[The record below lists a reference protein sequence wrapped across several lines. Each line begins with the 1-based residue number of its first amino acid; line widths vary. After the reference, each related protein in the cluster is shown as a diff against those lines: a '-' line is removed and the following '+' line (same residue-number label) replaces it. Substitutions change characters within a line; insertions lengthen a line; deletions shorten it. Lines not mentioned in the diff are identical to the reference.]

1 MRKLFITIA
10 IVLATATCF
19 GETTEKGN
27 LVRNGNTF
35 STERTTKSTT
45 KEKQPDVA
53 IGAQWEDEEGTYDIY
68 MGAKGGL
75 YYYKMAKTGKHAG
88 ELTKRYISKDRAQE
102 IKDAMGITNQQN

>member
-19 GETTEKGN
+19 GETTERSN

-35 STERTTKSTT
+35 SIERTTKSTTT

-53 IGAQWEDEEGTYDIY
+53 IGAQWEDEEGSYDIY

-75 YYYKMAKTGKHAG
+75 YYYKVAKTGKHAG
-88 ELTKRYISKDRAQE
+88 EPTKRYIPKDKAQE
-102 IKDAMGITNQQN
+102 IKDAMGITNQQ

>member
-35 STERTTKSTT
+35 SIERTNESTTT

-53 IGAQWEDEEGTYDIY
+53 IGAQWQDDDGTYDIY

-88 ELTKRYISKDRAQE
+88 ELTKRYIPKDKTQE
-102 IKDAMGITNQQN
+102 IKDAMGINN

>member
-10 IVLATATCF
+10 IVLATATATCF

-35 STERTTKSTT
+35 SVERTTKSTTT

-88 ELTKRYISKDRAQE
+88 ELTKRYIPKDRAQE
-102 IKDAMGITNQQN
+102 IKDAMGINN

>member
-35 STERTTKSTT
+35 SIERTTKSTTT

-88 ELTKRYISKDRAQE
+88 ELTKRYIPKDKAQE
-102 IKDAMGITNQQN
+102 IKDAMGINN

>member
-35 STERTTKSTT
+35 RVEQTEKP
-45 KEKQPDVA
+45 KAEPQPDMP
-53 IGAQWEDEEGTYDIY
+53 IGAQWEDKDGVYDIY

-75 YYYKMAKTGKHAG
+75 YYYKEAKTGKHAG
-88 ELTKRYISKDRAQE
+88 ELTKRYIPKDKAQE
-102 IKDAMGITNQQN
+102 IKEAMGINEQQ